1 MLISFEACLKVSL
14 FGDILFT
21 VCVSSLFQLVT
32 FEVPHKPGYRLRMRM
47 GIHTGSCVAGVVGT
61 KIPHYSVFG
70 ETIEI
75 AGMMEASG
83 EPMKIQAI
91 LRFINYKGKT
101 NFEQKCCHQLIAA
114 PSALFGLVFGG
125 SGRNSKNFQEMCVV
139 CK

>member
-1 MLISFEACLKVSL
+1 MWKIIKHNIKKFPKMLISFEACLKVSL

-91 LRFINYKGKT
+91 LRFIN
-101 NFEQKCCHQLIAA
+101 
-114 PSALFGLVFGG
+114 
-125 SGRNSKNFQEMCVV
+125 
-139 CK
+139 

>member
-1 MLISFEACLKVSL
+1 MCKIIKHNTEKFPKMLMSFEAYLKVSL

-21 VCVSSLFQLVT
+21 VCVSSFFQLVT

-91 LRFINYKGKT
+91 LGFINYLWT
-101 NFEQKCCHQLIAA
+101 IWSF
-114 PSALFGLVFGG
+114 
-125 SGRNSKNFQEMCVV
+125 
-139 CK
+139 

>member
-1 MLISFEACLKVSL
+1 MIISFEACLKVLL
-14 FGDILFT
+14 FVDILFT

-91 LRFINYKGKT
+91 LRFIN
-101 NFEQKCCHQLIAA
+101 
-114 PSALFGLVFGG
+114 
-125 SGRNSKNFQEMCVV
+125 
-139 CK
+139 